1 MNKTLICE
9 KDWKKRIKAD
19 LLLKEKKCRV
29 NFTPYSTNMDLAMI
43 GRTKAVLSI
52 GMGGEISMIVYIVR
66 GSMQSLV
73 GLYDAQDFVIVHINP
88 LGSNTRRLRRMI
100 LRH

>member
-1 MNKTLICE
+1 MAWGE
-9 KDWKKRIKAD
+9 KI
-19 LLLKEKKCRV
+19 
-29 NFTPYSTNMDLAMI
+29 ST
-43 GRTKAVLSI
+43 
-52 GMGGEISMIVYIVR
+52 IVYIVR